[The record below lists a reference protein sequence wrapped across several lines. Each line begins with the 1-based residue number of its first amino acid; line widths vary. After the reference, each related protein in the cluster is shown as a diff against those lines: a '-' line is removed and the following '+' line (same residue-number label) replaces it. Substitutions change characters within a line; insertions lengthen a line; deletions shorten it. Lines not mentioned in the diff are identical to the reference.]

1 MDTFVKSEQII
12 VMENGN
18 GSPCINLTSVPKETC
33 TTLIEHKCD
42 FIILEGMGRAIHTN
56 LHAHFTVGKRSKYN
70 LPRIQTQRK
79 FRLQTRLW
87 TWVAYKYF
95 IFLKI
100 DGFLR
105 EIPPRIL
112 LFWHLEVNLRRL
124 RVSGPILTLFSRAQI
139 SWTDDI
145 RPNRIFSLEHLT
157 PKVYGDSISADTAPT
172 GGWNQLIKLKTSNA
186 KGFCYSH
193 LTVSKLL
200 SFDCKLNSLS
210 KLGIFSLF

>member
-124 RVSGPILTLFSRAQI
+124 
-139 SWTDDI
+139 
-145 RPNRIFSLEHLT
+145 
-157 PKVYGDSISADTAPT
+157 
-172 GGWNQLIKLKTSNA
+172 IKRCEDCLKLAVLKNNWIA
-186 KGFCYSH
+186 
-193 LTVSKLL
+193 SKLNGKL
-200 SFDCKLNSLS
+200 FDAVCKLNWL
-210 KLGIFSLF
+210 LFFTPVYLQSLFIMSLYHFWHNLPISLRFFLAWV